1 MTQLTIKQW
10 LLSQLTQTQGN
21 NTMSQAQEQRYVIV
35 TSNRF
40 YGHYD
45 VLDTQTQTREP
56 CGNLRTARQTM
67 EDKNNN
73 K

>member
-10 LLSQLTQTQGN
+10 LISQLTQTQGN
-21 NTMSQAQEQRYVIV
+21 SPMSQEQQQRYVIV
-35 TSNRF
+35 TSDRF

-67 EDKNNN
+67 QDKNNN